1 VSQPND
7 GFADER
13 IEGGFSRLHFNVNKY
28 YGNIYGGGTTA
39 GDGVFIYPGKR
50 GPLSGTRAETW
61 RDGSE
66 DYELLARLPPAQ
78 RSELVRRLVAG
89 KTDWRDDPALLER
102 TRRKAAAQLMA
113 AEARVPP
120 RKTDDEADS
129 ARRLGAASC
138 PLTNMVVAVDSTSAS
153 ELGSA
158 QELALWAGKVA
169 GLKQPLPVVSPTA
182 IRNGQPHFAVGF
194 AAALSAGIQPQQLSL
209 TLGEEGFVASTTSV
223 AGVVVLS
230 GAANSSRGTLYASY
244 HFLHRLGVRFLAP
257 NATVVPP
264 CPMSLPTLR
273 DVIRPW
279 FEYRAVNSWA
289 AQRDPLHAQ
298 RSHLND
304 GEHTALS
311 LDAVAASSTIGASQ
325 GPYVRPRIRHMRMFV
340 DPAVWM

>member
-1 VSQPND
+1 MSQPND

-138 PLTNMVVAVDSTSAS
+138 PLTNMVVAIDSTSAS

-182 IRNGQPHFAVGF
+182 IRNGQPHFAVGV
-194 AAALSAGIQPQQLSL
+194 AAALSA
-209 TLGEEGFVASTTSV
+209 
-223 AGVVVLS
+223 
-230 GAANSSRGTLYASY
+230 SSYSKPA
-244 HFLHRLGVRFLAP
+244 
-257 NATVVPP
+257 
-264 CPMSLPTLR
+264 
-273 DVIRPW
+273 
-279 FEYRAVNSWA
+279 
-289 AQRDPLHAQ
+289 HAQ
-298 RSHLND
+298 
-304 GEHTALS
+304 T
-311 LDAVAASSTIGASQ
+311 
-325 GPYVRPRIRHMRMFV
+325 
-340 DPAVWM
+340 